1 MRLGAASLI
10 LVLWGTVAM
19 ADQRD
24 PRLAPLF
31 DRLRTTDDVREA
43 ERVEQLIWQVWTGA
57 GDEELDALMARGV
70 RAMNAGDPRAALA
83 AFDALVDAAP
93 DFAEG
98 WNKRAT
104 VYWLVGDHAASVK
117 DIAATLALEPR
128 HFGALSGLAMIHE
141 AHGRAFEAM
150 EALEQVRGIH
160 PHLPHL
166 AERIQ
171 RLIDRFGRAV

>member
-1 MRLGAASLI
+1 MIA
-10 LVLWGTVAM
+10 
-19 ADQRD
+19 
-24 PRLAPLF
+24 
-31 DRLRTTDDVREA
+31 
-43 ERVEQLIWQVWTGA
+43 
-57 GDEELDALMARGV
+57 
-70 RAMNAGDPRAALA
+70 AMNGGDPNAALA
-83 AFDALVDAAP
+83 AFDALVEAAP
-93 DFAEG
+93 DFAEA

-104 VYWLVGDHAASVK
+104 VYWLMGDHDRSAK

-171 RLIDRFGRAV
+171 RLLDRFGRAV